1 MTEPINPYSS
11 PALIDESIELAVDAQ
26 TQLRPL
32 RWLSLAL
39 MGIFGLHL
47 LILSVAVFIS
57 AILRGSLD
65 PDFEL
70 LLWIFIPLDT
80 FAAYTGW
87 RVYRRPSRRWAIVAC
102 IVGLLPTIIAVF
114 TGPLA
119 IWTLLRLRSP
129 HVKSLL
135 QGDTMQQRSERH
147 QPDQST
153 L

>member
-11 PALIDESIELAVDAQ
+11 PALIDESIDLAVDVQ

-32 RWLSLAL
+32 RWLGFAL

-47 LILSVAVFIS
+47 LALPVFTLRAMDQRSGFDQDILIV
-57 AILRGSLD
+57 LC
-65 PDFEL
+65 
-70 LLWIFIPLDT
+70 IFVPLDI
-80 FAAYTGW
+80 FAFYTGW

-129 HVKSLL
+129 HLKSLL
-135 QGDTMQQRSERH
+135 R
-147 QPDQST
+147 
-153 L
+153 